1 MLWIL
6 GEELR
11 HAERAYYFMARGYGD
26 DLAYIHDV
34 GFGNFARSAAP
45 FLLKL
50 LRQEGKTDGL
60 VVDLGCGSGI
70 LAKELCDAG
79 YRVLGF
85 DLSPAMIDIARERVP
100 TADFRVRS
108 FLSAKLPQCAAV
120 TAIGE
125 ILNYLFDQRNTERAL
140 ALFFRRVHDA
150 LDAGGLFIF
159 DVATPGRVLGDGPQK
174 SYRENGDWA
183 VLVEAEED
191 KTRRRLTRRITSF
204 RRVGDLFRR
213 DHEVHR
219 LRLFHPPKLTRQLRA
234 AGFRVRTLSSYGELE
249 FPAGLV
255 GFHARKR

>member
-1 MLWIL
+1 
-6 GEELR
+6 
-11 HAERAYYFMARGYGD
+11 MARGYGD

-34 GFGNFARSAAP
+34 GFGSFARSAAP

-79 YRVLGF
+79 YRLLGF
-85 DLSPAMIDIARERVP
+85 DLSPAMIDIACERVP

-108 FLSAKLPQCAAV
+108 FLSAKLPRCAAV

-125 ILNYLFDQRNTERAL
+125 ILNYLFDQRNTQRAL
-140 ALFFRRVHDA
+140 GQFFRRVHDA
-150 LDAGGLFIF
+150 LDPGGLFIF

-183 VLVEAEED
+183 VLFEAEED

-204 RRVGDLFRR
+204 RRVGELYRR
-213 DHEVHR
+213 DREVHR
-219 LRLFHPPKLTRQLRA
+219 LRLFDPPKLARQLRA
-234 AGFRVRTLSSYGELE
+234 AGFRVRTLSGYGELE

-255 GFHARKR
+255 GFHARKG

>member
-1 MLWIL
+1 MT
-6 GEELR
+6 
-11 HAERAYYFMARGYGD
+11 RGYGQ

-34 GFGNFARSAAP
+34 GFGHFARGAAP
-45 FLLKL
+45 FLLRL
-50 LRQEGKTDGL
+50 LRQEGKTDSL
-60 VVDLGCGSGI
+60 VVDLGCGSGT

-100 TADFRVRS
+100 TAEFRVRS
-108 FLSAKLPQCAAV
+108 FLSAKLPRCAAV

-140 ALFFRRVHDA
+140 GQFFCRVHDA
-150 LDAGGLFIF
+150 LDVDGVLIF
-159 DVATPGRVLGDGPQK
+159 DVATPGRVTGDGAQK
-174 SYRENGDWA
+174 NYREKGDWA

-191 KTRRRLTRRITSF
+191 KPRRRLTRKITSF
-204 RRVGDLFRR
+204 RRIGDLYRR

-219 LRLFHPPKLTRQLRA
+219 LQLFDPPKLARQLRA
-234 AGFRVRTLSSYGELE
+234 AGFRVRTLSRYGKLE
-249 FPAGLV
+249 FPPGVV

>member
-1 MLWIL
+1 MT
-6 GEELR
+6 
-11 HAERAYYFMARGYGD
+11 RGYGH

-34 GFGNFARSAAP
+34 GFGHFARGAAP
-45 FLLKL
+45 FLLRL
-50 LRQEGKTDGL
+50 LRQKGKTDGL

-70 LAKELCDAG
+70 LAKELRDSG

-108 FLSAKLPQCAAV
+108 FLSAKLPRCAAV

-125 ILNYLFDQRNTERAL
+125 ILNYLFDQRNTERTL
-140 ALFFRRVHDA
+140 RQFFRRVHDA
-150 LDAGGLFIF
+150 LDVDGVFLF
-159 DVATPGRVLGDGPQK
+159 DVATPGRVPSDGPQK
-174 SYRENGDWA
+174 SYREDGDWA

-204 RRVGDLFRR
+204 RRVGELYRR

-219 LRLFHPPKLTRQLRA
+219 LHLFDPPKLVRQLRA
-234 AGFRVRTLSSYGELE
+234 AGFRVRMLSGYGELQ
-249 FPAGLV
+249 FPPGLV
-255 GFHARKR
+255 GFHARKS